1 MQAADEVLNE
11 CVLLDMCMATL
22 RTLMPRTHG
31 NRKVFPSHAR
41 ETRAFLGQPV
51 DVNSECRKDG
61 PKLSLPGC
69 LEPDTAL
76 YRDLLVS

>member
-11 CVLLDMCMATL
+11 CVLFDTCMATL

-31 NRKVFPSHAR
+31 NSKVFPSHAQ
-41 ETRAFLGQPV
+41 ENRAFFGQPV
-51 DVNSECRKDG
+51 DVDSECRKDG
-61 PKLSLPGC
+61 PKLSPSGC